1 MKKNKT
7 LDFLQKNYGWIVA
20 LITGVSII
28 ITFVLKFIKYI
39 CSTFYFYYY
48 GISYELFN
56 SEELNILYNFGF
68 SIIIILCI
76 CSLIYCY
83 IQLFNSK
90 KLELKTK
97 ALNTFLIIISN
108 LIMVYSINTEYSI
121 WNIIIN
127 TGLLIA
133 TEIIMIFVF
142 FKKSKK
148 EETEKLETKS
158 ILNSLKILPFYLIFV
173 VFVILFEYGLWIK
186 MNKTYR
192 IVDNDTGKTIYT
204 GKSKKLGNM
213 VSSETVT
220 KMKEL
225 MAEGLIDVKSRIIF
239 VNDGS
244 MDLTWKIIE
253 DLHNK
258 DTLFGGINL
267 TRNRGHQNALLAGL
281 MTVKDDADIVISLDA
296 DLQDDINVFDEMLR
310 KNNEGYDVIYGVRND
325 RKKDSFFKRHTAQMF
340 YKLTNKLGG
349 DLIYNHADFRLM
361 SRRALEGLA
370 QFEEVNLFLRG
381 IVPLIGYPSTIV
393 EYERKERLAGKSK
406 YPLRKMMSFA
416 IEGITSLSI
425 KPMRFVTGMGIFVF
439 LVSIAMMIYAFVSY
453 FTGRVVAGWT
463 SILISVWAIGGMVL
477 LGLGIVGSY
486 IGKIYLETKKRPRYI
501 VEKYINERE

>member
-1 MKKNKT
+1 MAK
-7 LDFLQKNYGWIVA
+7 
-20 LITGVSII
+20 
-28 ITFVLKFIKYI
+28 
-39 CSTFYFYYY
+39 
-48 GISYELFN
+48 
-56 SEELNILYNFGF
+56 ILYLV
-68 SIIIILCI
+68 IP
-76 CSLIYCY
+76 CY
-83 IQLFNSK
+83 NEEEVLADTAG
-90 KLELKTK
+90 KLDK
-97 ALNTFLIIISN
+97 
-108 LIMVYSINTEYSI
+108 
-121 WNIIIN
+121 
-127 TGLLIA
+127 
-133 TEIIMIFVF
+133 
-142 FKKSKK
+142 
-148 EETEKLETKS
+148 
-158 ILNSLKILPFYLIFV
+158 
-173 VFVILFEYGLWIK
+173 
-186 MNKTYR
+186 
-192 IVDNDTGKTIYT
+192 
-204 GKSKKLGNM
+204 
-213 VSSETVT
+213 

-296 DLQDDINVFDEMLR
+296 DLQDDINVFEEMLR

-453 FTGRVVAGWT
+453 LTGRVVAGWT

>member
-1 MKKNKT
+1 MAK
-7 LDFLQKNYGWIVA
+7 
-20 LITGVSII
+20 
-28 ITFVLKFIKYI
+28 
-39 CSTFYFYYY
+39 
-48 GISYELFN
+48 
-56 SEELNILYNFGF
+56 ILYLV
-68 SIIIILCI
+68 IP
-76 CSLIYCY
+76 CY
-83 IQLFNSK
+83 NEEEVLADTAG
-90 KLELKTK
+90 KLDK
-97 ALNTFLIIISN
+97 
-108 LIMVYSINTEYSI
+108 
-121 WNIIIN
+121 
-127 TGLLIA
+127 
-133 TEIIMIFVF
+133 
-142 FKKSKK
+142 
-148 EETEKLETKS
+148 
-158 ILNSLKILPFYLIFV
+158 
-173 VFVILFEYGLWIK
+173 
-186 MNKTYR
+186 
-192 IVDNDTGKTIYT
+192 
-204 GKSKKLGNM
+204 
-213 VSSETVT
+213 

-310 KNNEGYDVIYGVRND
+310 KNNEGYDVVYGVRND

-406 YPLRKMMSFA
+406 YPLKKMISFA

>member
-1 MKKNKT
+1 MAK
-7 LDFLQKNYGWIVA
+7 
-20 LITGVSII
+20 
-28 ITFVLKFIKYI
+28 
-39 CSTFYFYYY
+39 
-48 GISYELFN
+48 
-56 SEELNILYNFGF
+56 ILYLV
-68 SIIIILCI
+68 IP
-76 CSLIYCY
+76 CY
-83 IQLFNSK
+83 NEEEVLTDTAG
-90 KLELKTK
+90 KLDK
-97 ALNTFLIIISN
+97 
-108 LIMVYSINTEYSI
+108 
-121 WNIIIN
+121 
-127 TGLLIA
+127 
-133 TEIIMIFVF
+133 
-142 FKKSKK
+142 
-148 EETEKLETKS
+148 
-158 ILNSLKILPFYLIFV
+158 
-173 VFVILFEYGLWIK
+173 
-186 MNKTYR
+186 
-192 IVDNDTGKTIYT
+192 
-204 GKSKKLGNM
+204 
-213 VSSETVT
+213 

-296 DLQDDINVFDEMLR
+296 DLQDDINVFDEMLQ
-310 KNNEGYDVIYGVRND
+310 KNNEGYDVVYGVRND
-325 RKKDSFFKRHTAQMF
+325 RRKDSFFKRHTAQMF

-361 SRRALEGLA
+361 SKRALEGLA

-406 YPLRKMMSFA
+406 YPFKKMMSFA

-425 KPMRFVTGMGIFVF
+425 KPMKFVTGMGIFVF

-453 FTGRVVAGWT
+453 FTGKVVAGWT

-477 LGLGIVGSY
+477 LGLGVVGSY

>member
-1 MKKNKT
+1 MAK
-7 LDFLQKNYGWIVA
+7 
-20 LITGVSII
+20 
-28 ITFVLKFIKYI
+28 
-39 CSTFYFYYY
+39 
-48 GISYELFN
+48 
-56 SEELNILYNFGF
+56 ILYLV
-68 SIIIILCI
+68 IP
-76 CSLIYCY
+76 CY
-83 IQLFNSK
+83 NEEEVLADTAG
-90 KLELKTK
+90 KLDK
-97 ALNTFLIIISN
+97 
-108 LIMVYSINTEYSI
+108 
-121 WNIIIN
+121 
-127 TGLLIA
+127 
-133 TEIIMIFVF
+133 
-142 FKKSKK
+142 
-148 EETEKLETKS
+148 
-158 ILNSLKILPFYLIFV
+158 
-173 VFVILFEYGLWIK
+173 
-186 MNKTYR
+186 
-192 IVDNDTGKTIYT
+192 
-204 GKSKKLGNM
+204 
-213 VSSETVT
+213 

-310 KNNEGYDVIYGVRND
+310 KNNECYDVIYGVRND

>member
-1 MKKNKT
+1 MAK
-7 LDFLQKNYGWIVA
+7 
-20 LITGVSII
+20 
-28 ITFVLKFIKYI
+28 
-39 CSTFYFYYY
+39 
-48 GISYELFN
+48 
-56 SEELNILYNFGF
+56 ILYLV
-68 SIIIILCI
+68 IP
-76 CSLIYCY
+76 CY
-83 IQLFNSK
+83 NEEEVLADTAG
-90 KLELKTK
+90 KLDK
-97 ALNTFLIIISN
+97 
-108 LIMVYSINTEYSI
+108 
-121 WNIIIN
+121 
-127 TGLLIA
+127 
-133 TEIIMIFVF
+133 
-142 FKKSKK
+142 
-148 EETEKLETKS
+148 
-158 ILNSLKILPFYLIFV
+158 
-173 VFVILFEYGLWIK
+173 
-186 MNKTYR
+186 
-192 IVDNDTGKTIYT
+192 
-204 GKSKKLGNM
+204 
-213 VSSETVT
+213 

-439 LVSIAMMIYAFVSY
+439 LVSSAMMIYAFVSY

>member
-1 MKKNKT
+1 MAK
-7 LDFLQKNYGWIVA
+7 
-20 LITGVSII
+20 
-28 ITFVLKFIKYI
+28 
-39 CSTFYFYYY
+39 
-48 GISYELFN
+48 
-56 SEELNILYNFGF
+56 ILYLV
-68 SIIIILCI
+68 IP
-76 CSLIYCY
+76 CY
-83 IQLFNSK
+83 NEEEVLADTAG
-90 KLELKTK
+90 KLDK
-97 ALNTFLIIISN
+97 
-108 LIMVYSINTEYSI
+108 
-121 WNIIIN
+121 
-127 TGLLIA
+127 
-133 TEIIMIFVF
+133 
-142 FKKSKK
+142 
-148 EETEKLETKS
+148 
-158 ILNSLKILPFYLIFV
+158 
-173 VFVILFEYGLWIK
+173 
-186 MNKTYR
+186 
-192 IVDNDTGKTIYT
+192 
-204 GKSKKLGNM
+204 
-213 VSSETVT
+213 

-225 MAEGLIDVKSRIIF
+225 MTEGLIDVKSRIIF

-296 DLQDDINVFDEMLR
+296 DLQDDINVFEEMLR
-310 KNNEGYDVIYGVRND
+310 KNNEGYDVVYGVRND

-425 KPMRFVTGMGIFVF
+425 KPMKFVTGMGIFVF

>member
-1 MKKNKT
+1 MAK
-7 LDFLQKNYGWIVA
+7 
-20 LITGVSII
+20 
-28 ITFVLKFIKYI
+28 
-39 CSTFYFYYY
+39 
-48 GISYELFN
+48 
-56 SEELNILYNFGF
+56 ILYLV
-68 SIIIILCI
+68 IP
-76 CSLIYCY
+76 CY
-83 IQLFNSK
+83 NEEEVLADTAG
-90 KLELKTK
+90 KLDK
-97 ALNTFLIIISN
+97 
-108 LIMVYSINTEYSI
+108 
-121 WNIIIN
+121 
-127 TGLLIA
+127 
-133 TEIIMIFVF
+133 
-142 FKKSKK
+142 
-148 EETEKLETKS
+148 
-158 ILNSLKILPFYLIFV
+158 
-173 VFVILFEYGLWIK
+173 
-186 MNKTYR
+186 
-192 IVDNDTGKTIYT
+192 
-204 GKSKKLGNM
+204 
-213 VSSETVT
+213 

-296 DLQDDINVFDEMLR
+296 DLQDDISVFEEMLR
-310 KNNEGYDVIYGVRND
+310 KNNEGYDVVYGVRND

>member
-1 MKKNKT
+1 MAK
-7 LDFLQKNYGWIVA
+7 
-20 LITGVSII
+20 
-28 ITFVLKFIKYI
+28 
-39 CSTFYFYYY
+39 
-48 GISYELFN
+48 
-56 SEELNILYNFGF
+56 ILYLV
-68 SIIIILCI
+68 IP
-76 CSLIYCY
+76 CY
-83 IQLFNSK
+83 NEEEVLADTAG
-90 KLELKTK
+90 KLDK
-97 ALNTFLIIISN
+97 
-108 LIMVYSINTEYSI
+108 
-121 WNIIIN
+121 
-127 TGLLIA
+127 
-133 TEIIMIFVF
+133 
-142 FKKSKK
+142 
-148 EETEKLETKS
+148 
-158 ILNSLKILPFYLIFV
+158 
-173 VFVILFEYGLWIK
+173 
-186 MNKTYR
+186 
-192 IVDNDTGKTIYT
+192 
-204 GKSKKLGNM
+204 
-213 VSSETVT
+213 

-258 DTLFGGINL
+258 DTLFGGLNL

-310 KNNEGYDVIYGVRND
+310 KNNEGYDVVYGVRND

-406 YPLRKMMSFA
+406 YPLKKMMSFA